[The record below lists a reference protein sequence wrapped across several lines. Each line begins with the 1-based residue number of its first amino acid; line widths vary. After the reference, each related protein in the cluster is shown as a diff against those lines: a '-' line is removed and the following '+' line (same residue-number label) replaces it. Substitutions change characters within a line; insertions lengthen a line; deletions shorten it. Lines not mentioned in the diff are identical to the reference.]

1 VRSSADIERVLASA
15 TAEIVA
21 HARARAAR
29 APVILIDGRSGAG
42 KTTLAARVA
51 GALDAHVLALDSVY
65 PGWDGLAAGAEIV
78 RRGVLEPR
86 AHGRP
91 GCWPRWDWTRDR
103 VAEER
108 EVPVDVPLVVEGA
121 GVLTPA
127 SRMLSDVQ
135 VWVESPTGSRRERAL
150 DRDGDAYRPHWERWA
165 AQEEA
170 HIRAHDPASLAV
182 IIVDVP

>member
-1 VRSSADIERVLASA
+1 MAEPLLVADGISKTIKNQVLVEPIDVKLGKGEVLA
-15 TAEIVA
+15 
-21 HARARAAR
+21 
-29 APVILIDGRSGAG
+29 LCGGNGAG
-42 KTTLAARVA
+42 KSTILRMIAGIMRPSGGSVRVN
-51 GALDAHVLALDSVY
+51 G
-65 PGWDGLAAGAEIV
+65 
-78 RRGVLEPR
+78 
-86 AHGRP
+86 
-91 GCWPRWDWTRDR
+91 WDWTRDR